1 MEVKQI
7 KTRKGSQ
14 RGESERG
21 ISWDFFETLNLTYG
35 PKSSLLVIYFTF
47 FQGKLSEVDYSNKF
61 PPEKPSLQSI
71 IVGIIYYLDLFRQ

>member
-1 MEVKQI
+1 MEVK
-7 KTRKGSQ
+7 KSKPGRAAKG
-14 RGESERG
+14 ERVSG
-21 ISWDFFETLNLTYG
+21 VFPGVKTLNLTYG

>member
-1 MEVKQI
+1 MEVKKNQN
-7 KTRKGSQ
+7 KEGQPER
-14 RGESERG
+14 ESRVFPG
-21 ISWDFFETLNLTYG
+21 VETLNLTYG

-71 IVGIIYYLDLFRQ
+71 VVGIIYYLDLFRQ